1 MTGNLPKLMS
11 EHNIDPRSFKNTKE
25 EKISEKLYPD
35 IPYSNHRKS
44 KMKKKSPADP
54 LPRQCPQLNPHSR
67 PAGLRARRHRG
78 GSRGPSHAPAE
89 TRPAR
94 GRWNEVFLKFG
105 RKTTNLE
112 FHTL

>member
-78 GSRGPSHAPAE
+78 GSRGPSHA
-89 TRPAR
+89 
-94 GRWNEVFLKFG
+94 LS
-105 RKTTNLE
+105 LI
-112 FHTL
+112 HI